1 MPAGPWGADMG
12 LATAINEAPEHH
24 LDDLVSYLM
33 SEFAMGTTDDE
44 GALDRADHGEVVSA
58 LKAWAYMHLNDG
70 TQGD

>member
-1 MPAGPWGADMG
+1 MG

-44 GALDRADHGEVVSA
+44 GALDRSDHGEVVSA
-58 LKAWAYMHLNDG
+58 LKAWAYMHLNDA

>member
-1 MPAGPWGADMG
+1 MG

-70 TQGD
+70 SQGD

>member
-1 MPAGPWGADMG
+1 MG

-58 LKAWAYMHLNDG
+58 LKAWAYMHLNDA